1 MAYSPARS
9 VGRRSV
15 FASRVPVTPS
25 RLITPHSPIPIK
37 YGINE
42 TVNDFNTPTRSR
54 QGDLSQID
62 PDTKIMIEDAREDF
76 SNPYVEIFDCDKCKN
91 KSQPT
96 NKKFL
101 TRK

>member
-1 MAYSPARS
+1 MSMAYSPARS

-91 KSQPT
+91 LNPKI
-96 NKKFL
+96 
-101 TRK
+101 